1 MINNNDHGVDSDDYI
16 LYKYG
21 TIPDFDLLEKSEQTS
36 VAVDFDA
43 PVVVARCCWPEVL
56 LVVVLHVATGPPT
69 VVDVVT
75 VVAHVP

>member
-1 MINNNDHGVDSDDYI
+1 
-16 LYKYG
+16 
-21 TIPDFDLLEKSEQTS
+21 LEKSEETS